1 VGRPGHERL
10 LDSHRREVLNLF
22 VFLIAVGIIA
32 PMTTALRAALIEL
45 RNRITEGESREIS
58 ALIAANE
65 AYHKASEVLSKV
77 TKALG
82 SAIDANEKAYQRY
95 RNNHSVPVQIA
106 YEKTSEAVML
116 LSREQNS
123 AIDANEKAY
132 GELKRIRLDLGM
144 GY

>member
-1 VGRPGHERL
+1 MKIGVICDAFGLSLEENIRKAKELGLEGVQLISGVRGVGPE
-10 LDSHRREVLNLF
+10 
-22 VFLIAVGIIA
+22 
-32 PMTTALRAALIEL
+32 MTSEARAALIEL
-45 RNRITEGESREIS
+45 RNRITEGESREIL

-82 SAIDANEKAYQRY
+82 SAIDANEKAY
-95 RNNHSVPVQIA
+95 
-106 YEKTSEAVML
+106 
-116 LSREQNS
+116 
-123 AIDANEKAY
+123 